1 MMPYVGLANGLG
13 YVPNANIPVGRSTI
27 PKPPASPQQESNAAQ
42 IAKGLQAMPQG
53 AKNQLTSNVKG
64 LFGPTAQGNADLKKA
79 LAQKELGTMP
89 DQISPDLSPAELAS
103 SKNWLANKGS
113 GLRDIPLSDTGI
125 ALPASSALPPTPDVS
140 AGGGFGDWLSGLF
153 SGGGFGFADG
163 GLAGGYASGGVVPR
177 HHFQQGGDALVS
189 ETPAADE
196 LRALMAQKEDTVVV
210 PVKTETGVVPVE
222 IPKSE
227 ATGVVEP
234 KNRTL
239 GGYKKASEV
248 ATGND
253 VYAQLH
259 PEFAPKFR
267 QFIEEANRQGMPIS
281 PGSLYRSP
289 PEQASLK
296 AAKLAGTRGAYQN
309 LPVANPYES
318 PHNYA
323 LAGDFA
329 GYKPEYKDR
338 LGKISQ
344 NIGLVYG
351 GEFGDPIHVQLGRN
365 FGQLKP
371 HAYDEKGNFN
381 RNFQLPEAFFAGL
394 QNQMSTQTASV
405 PSGGVGNAAPASGGL
420 VVNDPDMPSRKAYNA
435 GFNPPPA
442 DWTSKGLGD
451 RLMDT
456 EGAPRSLIER
466 VIGSPLSDEARSGL
480 LAAGLGMMASRGRT
494 AGQQIGEGG
503 LGGLQTYYNALANK
517 QAQAKQEADIGKT
530 TAETEKLKTE
540 TGLTLSTK
548 LAEIN
553 RVRAIKNLPPI
564 NSLEEFQRR
573 SADNTLFAPSPTET
587 PQPKVGQP
595 AKTEQ
600 PKVVTGEQPKEGE
613 KAPAPAATAPPAPL
627 TAQTLATVNDP
638 NTQKAFQSIDWANIA
653 DTHNI
658 PMMLKQ
664 LQEFKAAGD
673 SALTVDEMIK
683 AREEEAKINTN
694 IQNIINSRQLLTK
707 DSQVIS
713 PPQWTDTANRLEA
726 AKTAATKGAENIAE
740 ADKSY
745 SDASQT
751 RALAY
756 GRIERVGQLLEA
768 YQTGQLSDVKTQ
780 VPAIAAALGMKI
792 DESKLND
799 RAYQEKFVKEATNM
813 MFDQVKQLGGRI
825 LVSEL
830 ESAKMANVNPDLQPA
845 SNRQLLA
852 TAKGA
857 MDAEKQ
863 FYQDYL
869 AWREKNPTPSTTEF
883 QRFKQ
888 QWLDDPSHAIG
899 KYVDAAAANM
909 PTRGDLPTDPAS
921 RKEGWQYVITADK
934 LKPEVRDA
942 FAQQFPK
949 GAVATWDGKKWINER
964 PVK

>member
-1 MMPYVGLANGLG
+1 MKRMG
-13 YVPNANIPVGRSTI
+13 
-27 PKPPASPQQESNAAQ
+27 
-42 IAKGLQAMPQG
+42 
-53 AKNQLTSNVKG
+53 
-64 LFGPTAQGNADLKKA
+64 
-79 LAQKELGTMP
+79 
-89 DQISPDLSPAELAS
+89 
-103 SKNWLANKGS
+103 
-113 GLRDIPLSDTGI
+113 
-125 ALPASSALPPTPDVS
+125 
-140 AGGGFGDWLSGLF
+140 
-153 SGGGFGFADG
+153 DG
-163 GLAGGYASGGVVPR
+163 GLAGA
-177 HHFQQGGDALVS
+177 
-189 ETPAADE
+189 
-196 LRALMAQKEDTVVV
+196 
-210 PVKTETGVVPVE
+210 
-222 IPKSE
+222 I
-227 ATGVVEP
+227 
-234 KNRTL
+234 
-239 GGYKKASEV
+239 
-248 ATGND
+248 
-253 VYAQLH
+253 
-259 PEFAPKFR
+259 
-267 QFIEEANRQGMPIS
+267 
-281 PGSLYRSP
+281 
-289 PEQASLK
+289 
-296 AAKLAGTRGAYQN
+296 
-309 LPVANPYES
+309 
-318 PHNYA
+318 
-323 LAGDFA
+323 
-329 GYKPEYKDR
+329 
-338 LGKISQ
+338 
-344 NIGLVYG
+344 
-351 GEFGDPIHVQLGRN
+351 
-365 FGQLKP
+365 
-371 HAYDEKGNFN
+371 
-381 RNFQLPEAFFAGL
+381 
-394 QNQMSTQTASV
+394 
-405 PSGGVGNAAPASGGL
+405 
-420 VVNDPDMPSRKAYNA
+420 DPDMPAARANPA
-435 GFNPPPA
+435 GGFVIPNPPEA
-442 DWTSKGLGD
+442 WTQKGLGE

-480 LAAGLGMMASRGRT
+480 MAAGLGMMASRGRT

-517 QAQAKQEADIGKT
+517 QAKEKQEAETGKIG
-530 TAETEKLKTE
+530 AETEKLRTE

-573 SADNTLFAPSPTET
+573 SADNTLFTPSPSET
-587 PQPKVGQP
+587 TQPKVGQP

-600 PKVVTGEQPKEGE
+600 PKVATGEPPQEGG
-613 KAPAPAATAPPAPL
+613 KPPAPAATAPPAPL

-638 NTQKAFQSIDWANIA
+638 NTQKAFQSIDWNNIA
-653 DTHNI
+653 DTHNV

-683 AREEEAKINTN
+683 AREEEAKINSN

-726 AKTAATKGAENIAE
+726 AKVAATKGAENIAE

-751 RALAY
+751 RAGAY
-756 GRIERVGQLLEA
+756 ARIERVGQLLEA
-768 YQTGQLSDVKTQ
+768 YQSGQLSDIRTQ

-792 DESKLND
+792 DESKLTE

-830 ESAKMANVNPDLQPA
+830 ESAKMANANPDLQPA

-852 TAKGA
+852 SAKGT

-869 AWREKNPTPSTTEF
+869 SWREKNPTPTMTEF

-888 QWLDDPSHAIG
+888 QWLDDPSHSIS

-909 PTRGDLPTDPAS
+909 PTRGDLPNDPAN

-934 LKPEVRDA
+934 LKPEVRDK
-942 FAQQFPK
+942 FAQKFPK
-949 GAVATWDGKKWINER
+949 GAVATWDGQKWVNER

>member
-1 MMPYVGLANGLG
+1 
-13 YVPNANIPVGRSTI
+13 
-27 PKPPASPQQESNAAQ
+27 
-42 IAKGLQAMPQG
+42 
-53 AKNQLTSNVKG
+53 
-64 LFGPTAQGNADLKKA
+64 
-79 LAQKELGTMP
+79 
-89 DQISPDLSPAELAS
+89 
-103 SKNWLANKGS
+103 
-113 GLRDIPLSDTGI
+113 
-125 ALPASSALPPTPDVS
+125 
-140 AGGGFGDWLSGLF
+140 
-153 SGGGFGFADG
+153 
-163 GLAGGYASGGVVPR
+163 
-177 HHFQQGGDALVS
+177 
-189 ETPAADE
+189 
-196 LRALMAQKEDTVVV
+196 
-210 PVKTETGVVPVE
+210 
-222 IPKSE
+222 
-227 ATGVVEP
+227 
-234 KNRTL
+234 
-239 GGYKKASEV
+239 
-248 ATGND
+248 
-253 VYAQLH
+253 
-259 PEFAPKFR
+259 
-267 QFIEEANRQGMPIS
+267 
-281 PGSLYRSP
+281 
-289 PEQASLK
+289 
-296 AAKLAGTRGAYQN
+296 
-309 LPVANPYES
+309 
-318 PHNYA
+318 
-323 LAGDFA
+323 
-329 GYKPEYKDR
+329 
-338 LGKISQ
+338 
-344 NIGLVYG
+344 
-351 GEFGDPIHVQLGRN
+351 
-365 FGQLKP
+365 
-371 HAYDEKGNFN
+371 
-381 RNFQLPEAFFAGL
+381 
-394 QNQMSTQTASV
+394 
-405 PSGGVGNAAPASGGL
+405 
-420 VVNDPDMPSRKAYNA
+420 
-435 GFNPPPA
+435 
-442 DWTSKGLGD
+442 
-451 RLMDT
+451 MDT
-456 EGAPRSLIER
+456 EGTPRSLIER

-480 LAAGLGMMASRGRT
+480 MAAGLGMMASRGRT

-517 QAQAKQEADIGKT
+517 QAQAKQEAETGKIG
-530 TAETEKLKTE
+530 AETEKIKTE

-553 RVRAIKNLPPI
+553 RVRIIKGLPPI

-573 SADNTLFAPSPTET
+573 SADNTLFAPSSTET
-587 PQPKVGQP
+587 TQPKVGEP
-595 AKTEQ
+595 IKTEQ
-600 PKVVTGEQPKEGE
+600 PKVTTGEPQKEGE
-613 KAPAPAATAPPAPL
+613 KAPAPASTAPPAPL
-627 TAQTLATVNDP
+627 TAQTMATVNDP
-638 NTQKAFQSIDWANIA
+638 NTQKAMQSIDWSNVA

-673 SALTVDEMIK
+673 SALTVDEMMK
-683 AREEEAKINTN
+683 AREEEAKINTS

-707 DSQVIS
+707 NGQVIS
-713 PPQWTDTANRLEA
+713 PPQWVDTANRLEA
-726 AKTAATKGAENIAE
+726 GKIAATKGAENIAE

-745 SDASQT
+745 GEAAHT

-768 YQTGQLSDVKTQ
+768 YQSGQLSDIKTQ

-852 TAKGA
+852 TAKGS

-942 FAQQFPK
+942 FAQKFPK
-949 GAVATWDGKKWINER
+949 GAVATWDGQKWVNER